1 MVSKGIFCISLDF
14 ELHWGRF
21 DKMPLSENTF
31 VYFSNT
37 RAAIPKMLDLFSAYG
52 MHVTWATVGMLF
64 QNNEQEWMN
73 AQPVPLPSFRNKELS
88 AYEWVKQHG
97 VHDALHFAPDLIGQI
112 KHTPNMEIG
121 THTYSH
127 YYCNEDG
134 QTIDDFKRDLKI
146 AVDVA
151 TEKGIQLKSLVFP
164 RNQVNKL
171 YLAVCAELGIET
183 VRTNPSVWYWDET
196 RKADIAIKIARTGD
210 AYLPFS
216 TKNIL
221 DLKTIDARQTPV
233 LLPASRLYRPWS
245 NNLFLNNLKL
255 QRILHEM
262 TVAAKRKQYYHLWW
276 HPHNFGY
283 HPENCLAELAIILR
297 HYASLHHQYG
307 FQSMSMIETK
317 NYLLSKAGAY

>member
-1 MVSKGIFCISLDF
+1 MVNNGIFCISLDF

-31 VYFSNT
+31 TYFANT
-37 RAAIPKMLDLFSAYG
+37 RAAIPQILDLFLAYD

-64 QNNEQEWMN
+64 HKNEQEWLN
-73 AQPVPLPSFRNKELS
+73 AQPVPLPSFSNKALS
-88 AYEWVKQHG
+88 SYEWVKENGIHN
-97 VHDALHFAPDLIGQI
+97 VIHFAPELIEQI

-127 YYCNEDG
+127 YYCNEHG
-134 QTIDDFKRDLKI
+134 QTIYDFKRDLKI
-146 AVDVA
+146 AINLA
-151 TEKGIQLKSLVFP
+151 QKNGIQIKSLVFP
-164 RNQVNKL
+164 RNQVNEL
-171 YLAVCAELGIET
+171 YLEVCAEVGIET
-183 VRTNPSVWYWDET
+183 VRTNPSVWFWNEK
-196 RKADIAIKIARTGD
+196 RKADITVKIARTGD

-216 TKNIL
+216 SKNL
-221 DLKTIDARQTPV
+221 VNVTSIDVKKTPV

-245 NNLFLNNLKL
+245 NNLLLNKLKL

-262 TVAAKRKQYYHLWW
+262 TVAAKEKRYYHLWW

-297 HYASLHHQYG
+297 RYAELNHKYG
-307 FQSMSMIETK
+307 FQSMSMIDTK
-317 NYLLSKAGAY
+317 DYLLN

>member
-21 DKMPLSENTF
+21 DKMSLTEKTF
-31 VYFSNT
+31 TCFANT
-37 RAAIPKMLDLFSAYG
+37 RAAIPQMLDLFSSYD

-64 QNNEQEWMN
+64 HNNEHEWMRTK
-73 AQPVPLPSFRNKELS
+73 PVQLPGYRNKLLS
-88 AYEWVKQHG
+88 AYEWVRQNRLNS
-97 VHDALHFAPDLIGQI
+97 AIHFAPELIEQI
-112 KHTPNMEIG
+112 KNTPHMEIG

-134 QTIDDFKRDLKI
+134 QTINDFKRDLKI
-146 AVDVA
+146 AFDVA
-151 TEKGIQLKSLVFP
+151 NEKGIQLKSLVFP

-196 RKADIAIKIARTGD
+196 RKADMAIKIARTGD
-210 AYLPFS
+210 AYLAFS
-216 TKNIL
+216 TNNL
-221 DLKTIDARQTPV
+221 VDLKTIDVRQTPV

-245 NNLFLNNLKL
+245 NNLLLNKLKL
-255 QRILHEM
+255 HRILQEM

-283 HPENCLAELAIILR
+283 RPENCLAELGIILA
-297 HYASLHHQYG
+297 HYTALHHQYG

-317 NYLLSKAGAY
+317 NYLLRKTGA